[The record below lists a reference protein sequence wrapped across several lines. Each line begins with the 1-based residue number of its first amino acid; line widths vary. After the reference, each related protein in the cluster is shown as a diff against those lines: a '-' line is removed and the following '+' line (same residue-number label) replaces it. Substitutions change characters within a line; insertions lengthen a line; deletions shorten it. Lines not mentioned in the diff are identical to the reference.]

1 MPSVM
6 SSVSPVSSGLESAGP
21 AESGAR
27 RPVAGPGFAS
37 PRHLNYGH
45 LRQFHEVATEG
56 SVVRAAERLHLTP
69 QTVSGQVKLLEEAV
83 GEPLFER
90 VGRGLA
96 LTETGRLVHEYST
109 RIFAIGGE
117 LAHRLRHGTGGTE
130 TLRIGI
136 VDAVPK
142 LVACR
147 VLAPVLR
154 DASGANGD
162 TPHVRLRCQ
171 EGSLETLLGRLA
183 AHDLDLVLS
192 DRPVPTGFG
201 IRAWN
206 HPLGESAIGFYAAP
220 AIADE
225 LAEDFPRSL
234 DDAAVLLP
242 DPTNALRRRLDT
254 WFDSQGIEPRTVA
267 EFADGALMKTFGDA
281 ALGAF
286 PAPVAMRA
294 AIERNY
300 HATLLGTCDGVT
312 EQLVAIAPERRL
324 RHPSVVRLVE
334 AARDG
339 FGSATPVR
347 ERPDAVA

>member
-1 MPSVM
+1 MT
-6 SSVSPVSSGLESAGP
+6 
-21 AESGAR
+21 
-27 RPVAGPGFAS
+27 PGS
-37 PRHLNYGH
+37 LRHLNYGH
-45 LRQFHEVATEG
+45 LRQFHEVASEG

-69 QTVSGQVKLLEEAV
+69 QTVSGQVKLLEDAI

-96 LTETGRLVHEYST
+96 LTATGRLVHEYSA

-117 LAHRLRHGTGGTE
+117 LAHRLRHGAGGTE

-147 VLAPVLR
+147 VLGPVLR
-154 DASGANGD
+154 GAGED
-162 TPHVRLRCQ
+162 ETPVRLSCV

-183 AHDLDLVLS
+183 AHELELVLS

-206 HPLGESAIGFYAAP
+206 HPLGESDIGFYASEAL
-220 AIADE
+220 AAE
-225 LAEDFPRSL
+225 LADGFPDSL
-234 DDAAVLLP
+234 DGAAVLLP
-242 DPTNALRRRLDT
+242 DATNALRRRLET
-254 WFDSQGIEPRTVA
+254 WFDDRGIEPRVAA

-281 ALGAF
+281 GLGAF
-286 PAPVAMRA
+286 PAPVTMERA
-294 AIERNY
+294 IGRSY
-300 HATLLGTCDGVT
+300 HATLLGTCEGVT

-324 RHPSVVRLVE
+324 RHPAVVRLVE

-339 FGSATPVR
+339 FAAPR
-347 ERPDAVA
+347 RRD

>member
-1 MPSVM
+1 MPV
-6 SSVSPVSSGLESAGP
+6 
-21 AESGAR
+21 
-27 RPVAGPGFAS
+27 S

-45 LRQFHEVATEG
+45 LRQFHEVASEG

-96 LTETGRLVHEYST
+96 LTETGRLVHEYSA

-154 DASGANGD
+154 EGGADGDAASRAG
-162 TPHVRLRCQ
+162 PSVRLRCG
-171 EGSLETLLGRLA
+171 EGSLESLLGRLA
-183 AHDLDLVLS
+183 AHELDLVLS

-220 AIADE
+220 A
-225 LAEDFPRSL
+225 LAETLGPGFPGSL
-234 DDAAVLLP
+234 DGAAVLLP
-242 DPTNALRRRLDT
+242 DAANALRRRLET
-254 WFDSQGIEPRTVA
+254 WFDVQGIEPRTVA

-286 PAPVAMRA
+286 PAPIAMRA
-294 AIERNY
+294 AIKRSY
-300 HATLLGTCDGVT
+300 HATLLGTCEGVT
-312 EQLVAIAPERRL
+312 EQIVAIAPERRL
-324 RHPSVVRLVE
+324 RHPAVVRLVE
-334 AARDG
+334 TARDG
-339 FGSATPVR
+339 FASGDR
-347 ERPDAVA
+347 RHRPGAVPALEA

>member
-1 MPSVM
+1 MPNS
-6 SSVSPVSSGLESAGP
+6 L
-21 AESGAR
+21 
-27 RPVAGPGFAS
+27 
-37 PRHLNYGH
+37 RHLNYGH
-45 LRQFHEVATEG
+45 LRQFHEVASEG

-69 QTVSGQVKLLEEAV
+69 QTVSGQVKLLEEAI

-96 LTETGRLVHEYST
+96 LTETGRLVHEYSA

-117 LAHRLRHGTGGTE
+117 LAHRLRHDVGGTE

-142 LVACR
+142 LVACH

-154 DASGANGD
+154 DSEADRQDG
-162 TPHVRLRCQ
+162 PRVRLRCV
-171 EGSLETLLGRLA
+171 EGSLETLLGQLA
-183 AHDLDLVLS
+183 GHELDLVLS

-206 HPLGESAIGFYAAP
+206 HPLGESGIGFYAAE
-220 AIADE
+220 ALAGS
-225 LAEDFPRSL
+225 LAEGFPRSL
-234 DDAAVLLP
+234 DGAAVLLP
-242 DPTNALRRRLDT
+242 DSTNALRRRLDT
-254 WFDSQGIEPRTVA
+254 WFDGQGIEPRVVA

-281 ALGAF
+281 GLGAF
-286 PAPVAMRA
+286 PAPVTMRE
-294 AIERNY
+294 AIARSY

-324 RHPSVVRLVE
+324 RHASVVRLVE

-339 FGSATPVR
+339 FAVDNARSVR
-347 ERPDAVA
+347 GRS